1 MRRAATCAALAAAAL
16 LARTAHAQNT
26 ASPPARSAST
36 AVPAAQPATQL
47 GPVIS
52 ASDQRRAAKWFLD
65 ASRLYAKGRF
75 EEALQDY
82 KQAAALDPTNSD
94 YPLAAEVARSHAV
107 TALLQEEARSKIRG
121 DVEGARMLLRRAL
134 ALDPKNLQAAEHL
147 YELQPEPQVEMAN
160 PLYDEGTAET
170 GAAPELEPMR
180 QPQSFHL
187 RTDQRTLLQQVF
199 RAYGIQAIVDMSVR
213 ATHIRFD
220 LDHATFQ
227 EAARAATLATGSF
240 YAPLDAHRALIAM
253 DTRENREQLIRQDLE
268 TVYLPGLTAT
278 DLTHVG
284 NMART
289 VFEASQVAVEQT
301 ASTITLRAPRE
312 TLDAFNETMHKL
324 LDGRNQVMLDVRMFQ
339 LAHTNERNT
348 GVQLPQQI
356 GAFNLY
362 SEADSILTANQSLVQ
377 QIIASGLA
385 SPTDYLSIIAILLA
399 SGQVSNPLL
408 SNGFATIGGGAI
420 STFGVAPGTGTVT
433 LNLNS
438 SDSREL
444 DQLQLRL
451 GDDETGTLRSG
462 TRYPIQ
468 TSSYSSLSA
477 TGINIPGLTGAGSS
491 SALSSLLASMTAV
504 PPIPQVQYQDLGLTL
519 KATPKVMRGD
529 DVALTIDMKIEALAG
544 TSINGNPV
552 LNNRSYSGVVT
563 LREGEAAIISSEI
576 DKQES
581 IAISGTP
588 GLTEVPGLSNVTGKD
603 VSLDYATLLIVMTPH
618 VIRGTQAAGHTP
630 TMRIEPAAGP
640 R

>member
-1 MRRAATCAALAAAAL
+1 MRRGAACAALAAATL
-16 LARTAHAQNT
+16 LAAARAQNA
-26 ASPPARSAST
+26 ASPAPPAQQAQ
-36 AVPAAQPATQL
+36 AAQPAARPE
-47 GPVIS
+47 PVIS
-52 ASDQRRAAKWFLD
+52 PGAQRRAAKLFLR
-65 ASRLYAKGRF
+65 ASKLYAKGSF

-82 KQAAALDPTNSD
+82 KQAAALDPANRD

-107 TALLQEEARSKIRG
+107 TALLQEAARSKIRG
-121 DVEGARMLLRRAL
+121 DAESARAMLRHAL
-134 ALDPKNLQAAEHL
+134 ALDPKNLQATEHL
-147 YELQPEPQVEMAN
+147 YELQPEPQVEMRN

-170 GAAPELEPMR
+170 GEALELEPAR
-180 QPQSFHL
+180 ALQSFHL
-187 RTDQRTLLQQVF
+187 RTDQRTMLQQVF
-199 RAYGIQAIVDMSVR
+199 RAYGIQATVDMSVR

-220 LDHATFQ
+220 LDRATF
-227 EAARAATLATGSF
+227 EKAARAATLATGSF

-253 DTRENREQLIRQDLE
+253 NTRENREQFIRQDLE
-268 TVYLPGLTAT
+268 TVYLPGLTAI
-278 DLTHVG
+278 DLTNVG

-312 TLDAFNETMHKL
+312 TLDAFNETMRKL

-408 SNGFATIGGGAI
+408 SNGFATVGGGAI
-420 STFGVAPGTGTVT
+420 STFGVAPGTGAVT

-462 TRYPIQ
+462 VRYPIQ
-468 TSSYSSLSA
+468 TSSFSSLSA

-519 KATPKVMRGD
+519 KATPKVMRGG
-529 DVALTIDMKIEALAG
+529 DVALTIDMKIDALAG

-603 VSLDYATLLIVMTPH
+603 VSQDYATLLIMMTPH

-630 TMRIEPAAGP
+630 MMRIEPAAGP